1 MAYTIRLLG
10 LECLMSQE
18 IDGDEIYLKLNGAQV
33 WEAQPD
39 KMSHLLDQ
47 NVSVSAFD
55 FATGQKLTGKGWVLM
70 PAYKPDQFI
79 LSGLNGDSVL
89 QIWDADMLT
98 SDDLLGQ
105 TPIDASQASG
115 GKISVVFQR
124 IGAHYRLTYQVELE
138 T

>member
-1 MAYTIRLLG
+1 
-10 LECLMSQE
+10 MSEE
-18 IDGDEIYLKLNGAQV
+18 IDGDEIYLKLNGAKI
-33 WEAQPD
+33 WEAEPD

-47 NVSVSAFD
+47 NVSVSSFD
-55 FATGQKLTGKGWVLM
+55 FATGQKLTSKGWVLI
-70 PAYKPDQFI
+70 PAYKPEQFI
-79 LSGLNGDSVL
+79 RNGLAGEAVL
-89 QIWDADMLT
+89 QIWDADSLT

-124 IGAHYRLTYQVELE
+124 LGAHYRLTYQVESE